1 MNFMAY
7 FRLSRPINVFIA
19 SLAVLIMAP
28 LMPDFPKTITILSAM
43 LVVALLNSAANA
55 VNDITDLDIDKI
67 NRPSRPLPS
76 NDLSISQA
84 KNFAIILFIVGNII
98 SFTLGTIP
106 FLISAILATP
116 LMIIYSLRLKLMPF
130 WGNFCIA
137 FILGLAMIY
146 SASAFGKVSVGIIP
160 ASFAFLINLI
170 REIVKDIED
179 MEGDKLRQA
188 RTLPLLYG
196 VNRVRIILAGLSLI
210 LIIIIP
216 FPWIYNIYNSYF
228 LVICLLFVSL
238 PLTVIFILLI
248 INKHLNFTK
257 ISNTLKI
264 SILSGLIAIMVG
276 S

>member
-67 NRPSRPLPS
+67 NRPGRPLPS

-228 LVICLLFVSL
+228 LIICLLFVSL